1 MIVLSF
7 DQQACPHILITS
19 WQLSETIYSFSLKNV
34 VQITY
39 EQNIICTQNT
49 LDSIT
54 HEQIIISRQL
64 FAGHAVGTRSMG
76 RKKKMP
82 RMII

>member
-1 MIVLSF
+1 MVLSF
-7 DQQACPHILITS
+7 DHQVSFHILITS

-34 VQITY
+34 VPITY

-64 FAGHAVGTRSMG
+64 FAGHVVSWSMEE
-76 RKKKMP
+76 KYASN
-82 RMII
+82 